1 MRLFNIVP
9 PNKLDVF
16 AISCF
21 LLHFALVVAGVR
33 MRERERER
41 ERDCPTDVRLLMSV
55 PAGNSNKYDSEMAS
69 QFPASSSCC
78 NVSTNSDW

>member
-21 LLHFALVVAGVR
+21 LLHFALVVAGVC
-33 MRERERER
+33 RER

>member
-1 MRLFNIVP
+1 MSLLFPAFFCI
-9 PNKLDVF
+9 
-16 AISCF
+16 
-21 LLHFALVVAGVR
+21 LLWLSLVCVW
-33 MRERERER
+33 ERERER